1 MKKISRAIAKSRILI
16 LIVAIILLIPSAIGY
31 FNTKV
36 NYDILSYL
44 PDDLET
50 REAQKIMKDEFDC

>member
-50 REAQKIMKDEFDC
+50 REAQNYEG